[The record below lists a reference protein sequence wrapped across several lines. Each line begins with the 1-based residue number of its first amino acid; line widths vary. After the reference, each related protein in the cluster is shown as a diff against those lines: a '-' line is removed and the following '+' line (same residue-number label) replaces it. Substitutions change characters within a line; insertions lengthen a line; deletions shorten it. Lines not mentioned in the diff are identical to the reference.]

1 MGFRIF
7 NIKCSLKWS
16 VNDLLL
22 FNYAFI
28 AVIRKQIYMC
38 RFIKQPMRTI
48 TNKLYV
54 YALKLLIIRV
64 IIFYKF
70 CVINEQ
76 KTMLRLHQFLCFVF
90 SFFLFLF
97 SYSSLHAWINIP
109 KVFWLSFRHVTCIWW
124 SDIACPAL
132 PLMCVMKTVTLRD
145 APFALLSLHL

>member
-1 MGFRIF
+1 M
-7 NIKCSLKWS
+7 
-16 VNDLLL
+16 

-90 SFFLFLF
+90 SFFLAFSFLF
-97 SYSSLHAWINIP
+97 FSSCLNQYSESILA
-109 KVFWLSFRHVTCIWW
+109 
-124 SDIACPAL
+124 
-132 PLMCVMKTVTLRD
+132 
-145 APFALLSLHL
+145 